1 MAISLVTLLDSFLSW
16 MNKTNEII
24 SFVNLATEGQHN
36 TSGTIKITNSSLLAN
51 GVSLNVANGMIKG
64 DGGLITNVTP
74 VIANSSITNVQ
85 LTYPY
90 IKIIS
95 NSSTLAISGGN
106 NANLGTTVYF
116 DIGTLSV
123 RANDT
128 STANIASANVVNAV
142 NQIAVAAYD
151 AANTGA
157 SAGPAFNKA
166 NAANVLASAA
176 FDAANTAGNGYF
188 KGNRGTVG
196 NANNVGDIFRIN
208 DQFISSNI
216 TINGN
221 ERGLAVGPLTVN
233 SGATLTISTGG
244 RIVII

>member
-1 MAISLVTLLDSFLSW
+1 
-16 MNKTNEII
+16 MNRTNELI
-24 SFVNLATEGQHN
+24 SFANLATEGQLN
-36 TSGTIKITNSSLLAN
+36 TSGTIKITNPSLLDG

-64 DGGLITNVTP
+64 DGGLLYNVTP
-74 VIANSSITNVQ
+74 VIANSSISNIQ
-85 LTYPY
+85 LANPY
-90 IKIIS
+90 VRIIS
-95 NSSTLAISGGN
+95 NSSTLSVSGGN

-116 DIGTLSV
+116 DIGTLSI

-128 STANIASANVVNAV
+128 SIANIASANVVNIV
-142 NQIAVAAYD
+142 NQLAIAAYD

-216 TINGN
+216 TINAN

-233 SGATLTISTGG
+233 SGITLTVSSGG
-244 RIVII
+244 RVVII